1 MKLGRFTVVTVVL
14 SALTV
19 ALVSVNVGR
28 DFKADGSIA
37 PVSYTHLLEQRLYFH
52 GELQWRN
59 VVGELAALI
68 DAHTERRLSAINLLL
83 LLQKEYC
90 PAPITSR
97 SC

>member
-1 MKLGRFTVVTVVL
+1 MQKTSPNTDTPVAKQDSLEEILQTML
-14 SALTV
+14 QAHKALTE
-19 ALVSVNVGR
+19 AREL
-28 DFKADGSIA
+28 FDG
-37 PVSYTHLLEQRLYFH
+37 LEQRLYFH

>member
-1 MKLGRFTVVTVVL
+1 MLQAHKD
-14 SALTV
+14 LTE
-19 ALVSVNVGR
+19 ARELL
-28 DFKADGSIA
+28 DG
-37 PVSYTHLLEQRLYFH
+37 LEQRLYFH